1 MAKSRRAGSD
11 LEVKIQTEES
21 QEAVACRYGFRGM
34 GPYLCPQI
42 QLPLGTHVVVKVR
55 NGHCGAT
62 LPGVVSESYPDLGQ
76 VIQFTEKTNR
86 AVRGPGTL
94 LATWRK

>member
-21 QEAVACRYGFRGM
+21 QEAVACRYGFLSMSRIFVRK
-34 GPYLCPQI
+34 I
-42 QLPLGTHVVVKVR
+42 QFPLGTHVVVKIR
-55 NGHCGAT
+55 NGQCGAT

-76 VIQFTEKTNR
+76 IIQFTEKTNR
-86 AVRGPGTL
+86 AVRELGTL
-94 LATWRK
+94 LAT